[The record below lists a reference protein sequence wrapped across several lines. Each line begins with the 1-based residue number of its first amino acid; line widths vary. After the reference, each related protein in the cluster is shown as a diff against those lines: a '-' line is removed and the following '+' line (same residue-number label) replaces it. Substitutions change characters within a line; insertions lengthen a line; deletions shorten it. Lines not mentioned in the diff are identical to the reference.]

1 MSYQDR
7 IDIDRLYD
15 LIYDARSE
23 QLKVVTREEFEQLFG
38 SISSFK
44 DMQELYYDKSEV
56 YLKILEVLK
65 EAGVITEDTYNE
77 LIAKI
82 QTAQNTA
89 DLADTKATN
98 AVGTANTAQTSATNA
113 LNGVNRIDGEIGDTS
128 TQGTIKYD
136 VNQAKTQSSQAIQD
150 SSVAKQDS
158 SQALTNSNNALEGV
172 DDIRDEIGN
181 ATTPNTIKYDVFN
194 AKSNSTE
201 ALSKS
206 NQAISDSSDAL
217 ALADEVDA
225 KADNLRRDVGTV
237 TGSDL
242 QTQVNTVDGKAD
254 DLRDDVGTVTGGNLQ
269 SQINTVDGKADDL
282 RTDVGTVTGDDLQT
296 QVTTVNGTASNAYT
310 LADEVDAKADD
321 LRTDVGTVN
330 QPTDG
335 SLQQQI
341 TYLPAYI
348 SDLMVTQ
355 SSSTSEM
362 GLPIFCSEFSSSVW
376 YIGFRLTELAKKTI
390 RDYGS
395 ITFTIKLNKPNNTTE
410 TINHTINNPSQ
421 GSIPSIVKIAYPN
434 FLDLWGVT
442 LITCENLKYIIIIGG
457 VATKS
462 HVHTI
467 SNITN
472 LQATLNNKSN
482 NGHTH
487 SISDVTNLQTSLD
500 GKANSTHSHSISEV
514 TNLQSS
520 LDSKANSTHSHS
532 ISEVTNLQS
541 SLDAKQDSISWE
553 TKSVG
558 VGTLEVCSA
567 LRLAHWSG
575 GGFYNVTQNYKTM
588 TGVDLSDYAPNK
600 PITNFADSINPLL
613 IIYIQTDGVVK
624 YASQSSTGNFY
635 LSWDILWKY

>member
-15 LIYDARSE
+15 LIYDAQSE

-44 DMQELYYDKSEV
+44 DMQDLYYDKSEV
-56 YLKILEVLK
+56 YLKIVEVLK

-89 DLADTKATN
+89 NLADTKATN
-98 AVGTANTAQTSATNA
+98 AVGTANNAHTSATNA

-136 VNQAKTQSSQAIQD
+136 VNRAKTQSSQAIQD

-158 SQALTNSNNALEGV
+158 SQALTNSNDALEGV

-217 ALADEVDA
+217 DLAE
-225 KADNLRRDVGTV
+225 
-237 TGSDL
+237 
-242 QTQVNTVDGKAD
+242 TVDGKAD
-254 DLRDDVGTVTGGNLQ
+254 DLR
-269 SQINTVDGKADDL
+269 
-282 RTDVGTVTGDDLQT
+282 RDVGTVTGDDLQT
-296 QVTTVNGTASNAYT
+296 QVTTANGTASNAYT
-310 LADEVDAKADD
+310 LADGADTKADN
-321 LRTDVGTVN
+321 LRIDVGTVN

-341 TYLPAYI
+341 TYLPSYLSKLVVSADRENWQNIAHLNLYGTGWIRVYPSELAYKQMRDDSYIEYTIEITEPDNTVYTYTDRITSHIYVTRAYHFNKNGIYIIACDNLKCVVAVGDYTKEHTHTKSEI
-348 SDLMVTQ
+348 SD
-355 SSSTSEM
+355 
-362 GLPIFCSEFSSSVW
+362 
-376 YIGFRLTELAKKTI
+376 
-390 RDYGS
+390 
-395 ITFTIKLNKPNNTTE
+395 FT
-410 TINHTINNPSQ
+410 HTH
-421 GSIPSIVKIAYPN
+421 
-434 FLDLWGVT
+434 
-442 LITCENLKYIIIIGG
+442 
-457 VATKS
+457 TKS
-462 HVHTI
+462 QITDFSHTHTK
-467 SNITN
+467 SEITN
-472 LQATLNNKSN
+472 FS
-482 NGHTH
+482 
-487 SISDVTNLQTSLD
+487 
-500 GKANSTHSHSISEV
+500 HSHSIS
-514 TNLQSS
+514 
-520 LDSKANSTHSHS
+520 D
-532 ISEVTNLQS
+532 ITNLQS

-600 PITNFADSINPLL
+600 PITTFADSIIPLL